1 MKPKIFSIRWKI
13 LLPVIIVFISAV
25 ISLGFST
32 INNYNEEVKAT
43 ALKSAEAA
51 CNVAV
56 HSVDGDI
63 LLSLKPGDEKTPEY
77 QQQAQTMKFIA
88 EYCGVKY
95 MYTLYVDNGIIK
107 YGVDIDESEDRAL
120 IGDRFEES
128 YTELKPLFEKGEII
142 RTKDIETTEDGDNLL
157 TVYEPIYDSNGKIVA
172 ALACDYDATHVLDS
186 RYAITTRAI
195 SVAAITLIF
204 DIVLINLLI
213 GMTIKNIKKV
223 EQTIYD
229 LVHNEG
235 DLTQKLEIKSFDEME
250 LIAKNMN
257 ELLGYIRGVVSN
269 ISTGSVSLDA
279 SAEEV
284 VNNIGMVEDKIAN
297 ISATMEQMSA
307 AMEETSASL
316 NQVSTSVI
324 HIADSI
330 QDISDKAS
338 DGSAASQ
345 SVMAEAS
352 EVHNAAMGGI
362 EKAKVKITEMS
373 NSVNDKIEKSKV
385 VEKVNELA
393 EEILNITAQTNLLSL
408 NASIEAA
415 RAGEHGRGFAVV
427 AGEIGKLAASS
438 SHAAEQIRSV
448 NAEVLGAVEELAN
461 EAQLMIQFIESA
473 TMNSY
478 EELVTT
484 SKDYETNVS
493 NLNDILLSFASQC
506 QELKSNIDNI
516 NDAVNA
522 VNIAVEESTNGITHV
537 AEDAVD
543 LANNMN
549 QIAEQA
555 NTSQSISNALNTEV
569 NKFKSD

>member
-32 INNYNEEVKAT
+32 INNYNEELKAT
-43 ALKSAEAA
+43 ALKNAESA
-51 CNVAV
+51 CNVAT
-56 HSVDGDI
+56 HSINGDI
-63 LLSLKPGDEKTPEY
+63 LAALKPGDENTPEY
-77 QQQAQTMKFIA
+77 IQQMKTMGYIA
-88 EYCGVKY
+88 DYCGVKY
-95 MYTLYVDNGIIK
+95 MYTLYVDDGIVR
-107 YGVDIDESEDRAL
+107 YGIDIDESEDKAL

-128 YTELKPLFEKGEII
+128 YNELKPLFEKGEII
-142 RTKDIETTEDGDNLL
+142 RTKDIESTEDGNNLL

-195 SVAAITLIF
+195 SVAAITLVF
-204 DIVLINLLI
+204 DILLINLLV

-223 EQTIYD
+223 ERTVYD

-257 ELLGYIRGVVSN
+257 ELLEYIRKIVSN
-269 ISTGSVSLDA
+269 ISTGSTELDT
-279 SAEEV
+279 SAREV
-284 VNNIGMVEDKIAN
+284 VENVAVVEDKIAN
-297 ISATMEQMSA
+297 ISATMEEMSA

-316 NQVSTSVI
+316 NQVSSSVI
-324 HIADSI
+324 NIADLI
-330 QDISDKAS
+330 QDISDKAGE
-338 DGSAASQ
+338 GSATSQ

-352 EVHNAAMGGI
+352 EVHNTAVSEI
-362 EKAKVKITEMS
+362 EKAKARMVQMS
-373 NSVNDKIEKSKV
+373 ESVNEKIEKSKV

-393 EEILNITAQTNLLSL
+393 EEILGITAQTNLLSL

-415 RAGEHGRGFAVV
+415 HAGEHGRGFAVV

-438 SHAAEQIRSV
+438 SHAAEQIRLV
-448 NAEVLGAVEELAN
+448 NAEVLGAVEELAA
-461 EAQLMIQFIESA
+461 EAQRMIEFIETA
-473 TMNSY
+473 TMQSY
-478 EELVTT
+478 EGLLDT
-484 SKDYETNVS
+484 SKNYEQNVS
-493 NLNDILLSFASQC
+493 SLNDILLAFAAQC
-506 QELKSNIDNI
+506 QELKANIDNI
-516 NDAVNA
+516 NEAVNS

-549 QIAEQA
+549 QIADQA
-555 NTSQSISNALNTEV
+555 NNNQSISDNLNSEV
-569 NKFKSD
+569 NKFKIE